1 MARKFYTIFIL
12 PHAQERF
19 RKLHVSRNF
28 LLALAVTAAIVA
40 VAGSLS
46 PHLFFKLHAQST
58 SLASLEEENRRLR
71 EEKLQFEASLAQ
83 MGEHLNAIER
93 LAGRL
98 ASAVGLKDLPSIR
111 AAGGGG
117 SRSASLGSA
126 QAYLDEEMG
135 ALRQRTESLD
145 RSFGE
150 LNRAWEKRLRVLA
163 STPSLQPVSG
173 PFSDGFGWRNDPFTG
188 EREFHRGID
197 IVAPLGT
204 EVRAA
209 ADGLVTS
216 AGRMNG
222 YGKVVHVSHG
232 FGHGSRYGHLSEI
245 LVRPGTR
252 VHRGDVI
259 GRVGST
265 GRSSGPH
272 LHYEV
277 FVAGR
282 PVDPRKFLGESLF

>member
-1 MARKFYTIFIL
+1 MARKFYTVFIL

-19 RKLHVSRNF
+19 RKLHVSKSF
-28 LLALAVTAAIVA
+28 LVGLVSILGVVL
-40 VAGSLS
+40 VAGAVS
-46 PHLFFKLHAQST
+46 PHLAFKMHAQST
-58 SLASLEEENRRLR
+58 NIASLEEENKRLR
-71 EEKLQFEASLAQ
+71 DEKVQFESSLAQ
-83 MGEHLNAIER
+83 MGEQIDAIEH
-93 LAGRL
+93 LAGKL
-98 ASAVGLKDLPSIR
+98 ASAVGLRDLPSIR
-111 AAGGGG
+111 AARGGGA
-117 SRSASLGSA
+117 RSLTVGGPQS
-126 QAYLDEEMG
+126 YLDEELG

-150 LNRAWEKRLRVLA
+150 LRQAWEKRLRVLA
-163 STPSLQPVSG
+163 STPSLQPVAG
-173 PFSDGFGWRNDPFTG
+173 PFSDGFGWRKDPFTG

-209 ADGLVTS
+209 ADGLVTA

-222 YGKVVHVSHG
+222 YGKVIHLSHG
-232 FGHGSRYGHLSEI
+232 FGHGTRYGHLSEI
-245 LVRPGTR
+245 SVRPGTR

-277 FVAGR
+277 FVGGR
-282 PVDPRKFLGESLF
+282 AVDPRKYLGEALF